1 MPVSL
6 RPRKSINGTTVA
18 ATGAATATTTRSGR
32 TALGDV
38 ANTTKRKNKSD
49 TENKAVKKA
58 ATKRLKTTTT
68 RTFTIGT
75 DNEAKPA
82 ETKKP
87 RASKMKI
94 PRIGRRRSPRLS
106 GESSNSLSVQQPLP
120 TEDDESNC
128 LVPEQFRLQRSNF
141 DNKSFT
147 SGIAKHDE
155 KIAKDELKVANY
167 ITDLFQNLYHEEE
180 TGRSRMYMDDQPDI
194 NAKMRSIL
202 IDWLVEVHMKFRLV
216 PETLYLCVN
225 IIDRYC
231 SKNLSIKRSK
241 LQLVGVTAL
250 FVACKY
256 EEIYPP
262 EVRDCVYI
270 TDRAYDRDEVVEME
284 QHILKILEWKI
295 YVPTAYPFLMR
306 FLDLCNASELARVAA
321 NYYLERTLQEHDMLI
336 YRPSVVSAAAVIMA
350 INNEDVYMEEN
361 NRKMS
366 RQPGMPELLMEYTNF
381 DEGEIRQCIANIAK
395 KVSEEQVTMSNRQLI
410 AVKRKYDQEKYQNI
424 SCLPNPSSTV
434 P

>member
-6 RPRKSINGTTVA
+6 RPRRKTNETNAA
-18 ATGAATATTTRSGR
+18 ATGASTATTRSGR

-38 ANTTKRKNKSD
+38 ANTTKRKKKSES
-49 TENKAVKKA
+49 ENKVVKK
-58 ATKRLKTTTT
+58 TSVKRLKTTTT
-68 RTFTIGT
+68 RSFTIGT
-75 DNEAKPA
+75 ESKAKEA

-87 RASKMKI
+87 RARVKL
-94 PRIGRRRSPRLS
+94 PRVGRRRSPRLS
-106 GESSNSLSVQQPLP
+106 GESSNSSSASQPLP
-120 TEDDESNC
+120 TEDVSNC

-141 DNKSFT
+141 DSKTFT
-147 SGIAKHDE
+147 DGIAEHDE
-155 KIAKDELKVANY
+155 KIVKDELKVANY
-167 ITDLFQNLYHEEE
+167 VTDLFQNLYNEEGK
-180 TGRSRMYMDDQPDI
+180 GRPKRYMNNQPDI

-231 SKNLSIKRSK
+231 SLNLSIKRSK

-270 TDRAYDRDEVVEME
+270 TDRAYDREEVVEME

-306 FLDLCNASELARVAA
+306 FLDLCDASKHSRIAA

-350 INNEDVYMEEN
+350 INNEDVYKIEN
-361 NRKMS
+361 NREMT
-366 RQPGMPELLMEYTNF
+366 RRPGMPELLMEYTDF
-381 DEGEIRQCIANIAK
+381 DESEIRQCIADIAR

-410 AVKRKYDQEKYQNI
+410 AVKRKYDQEKYENI
-424 SCLPNPSSTV
+424 SCLPNPPSRL